1 MVLLRMRGYGEGGDE
16 DVVTVGVG
24 GRLWWPD
31 IWPDVDAGKNGKGE
45 RRWESIIS
53 GNIINAEG
61 KCGAHYRKT
70 GALYV
75 FNGFIEFDGLF
86 LYAM

>member
-45 RRWESIIS
+45 RRWESIS
-53 GNIINAEG
+53 VLSVPEDDLDHLKLTQGDD
-61 KCGAHYRKT
+61 GAVES
-70 GALYV
+70 L
-75 FNGFIEFDGLF
+75 DP
-86 LYAM
+86 